1 VNRRPLTVV
10 ALVAAAVLAVAGV
23 FALVSGPAAKHLA
36 ADFPNTV
43 NLYPGAQV
51 KVLGVT
57 VGSVDSVTVRGTT
70 VHVEMSY
77 DGARSLPAEVH
88 AAIVPPSIV
97 GDRFIQLA
105 PPYTGGPAL
114 PDGARLDTRRT
125 EVPVELDEAYNSI
138 NNLAKAL
145 GPDGANSTGA
155 LSRLLTA
162 SAANLDGNG
171 DAVHQTIQ
179 QLSGAVSTLADS
191 RHDIAGTVTN
201 LGELTGTLAANDG
214 QVRELIDNL
223 ATVSSEL
230 NGQRDELRGATE
242 NLNDALSDIAHFV
255 RDNRKALTDNIG
267 GLAQVTSTV
276 ADHQRDLAELLDVAP
291 LGLSNL
297 YDLVMPV
304 NYDPAHPG
312 AVVPE
317 GRTTVTVARFGG
329 LAPGLSNQLGY
340 LLTALCSQL
349 PPAQQQ
355 QLAATCTA
363 LQRAGGDLGQ
373 VLTQLVNPVLGPG
386 LGSGGAAPSLP
397 ALLLGGGR

>member
-1 VNRRPLTVV
+1 MSRVSL
-10 ALVAAAVLAVAGV
+10 AIGAVLAAVVLVVGLV
-23 FALVSGPAAKHLA
+23 VLVSGPSAKHLA

-43 NLYPGAQV
+43 NLYPGAEV

-57 VGSVDSVTVRGTT
+57 VGSVDSVAVRGTT

-77 DGARSLPAEVH
+77 DGARSLPADAH

-97 GDRFIQLA
+97 GDRFVQLS
-105 PPYTGGPAL
+105 PPYIGGPAL
-114 PDGARLDTRRT
+114 ADGAQLDVANT

-162 SAANLDGNG
+162 SAANLGGNG
-171 DAVHQTIQ
+171 DAVHQTIT
-179 QLSGAVSTLADS
+179 QLSGAVSTLADA
-191 RHDIAGTVTN
+191 RGDFAGTVTN
-201 LGELTGTLAANDG
+201 LGALTATLAANDG
-214 QVRELIDNL
+214 QVRDLLGNL
-223 ATVSSEL
+223 ATVSDEL
-230 NGQRDELRGATE
+230 NGQRDELRGATR
-242 NLNDALSDIAHFV
+242 NLNDALADIGHFV
-255 RDNRKALTDNIG
+255 RDNRTALTDNIH

-276 ADHQRDLAELLDVAP
+276 ADHQRGLAELLDTAP

-297 YDLVMPV
+297 YDLLMPV

-340 LLTALCSQL
+340 LLSGLCTQL
-349 PPAQQQ
+349 PAAQQQ
-355 QLAATCTA
+355 ALAATCGA

-373 VLTQLVNPVLGPG
+373 VLTQLANPVLGPG
-386 LGSGGAAPSLP
+386 LGSGGGASNLP
-397 ALLLGGGR
+397 GLLLGGGR